1 MDDREMMRDASTFEE
16 DIMHG
21 ATASNLLLE
30 AEPGPAN
37 LPDKSNHMEYD
48 DFGDGSM
55 GNSDGGML
63 GLYLFVI
70 FSRNYW
76 SLSLLFF
83 ILQKNAHRD
92 VLTPAFTVDKLL
104 SSEDGGGIFDD
115 PPAIT
120 ETVMMAPDHG
130 DDEDDFD
137 NLHSRKQSSPQV
149 CKIK

>member
-16 DIMHG
+16 DIIHG

-63 GLYLFVI
+63 GEKHICLHTGIWWPHDHHSHIILILGKQFLFCEI
-70 FSRNYW
+70 W
-76 SLSLLFF
+76 
-83 ILQKNAHRD
+83 
-92 VLTPAFTVDKLL
+92 
-104 SSEDGGGIFDD
+104 
-115 PPAIT
+115 
-120 ETVMMAPDHG
+120 
-130 DDEDDFD
+130 
-137 NLHSRKQSSPQV
+137 
-149 CKIK
+149 

>member
-1 MDDREMMRDASTFEE
+1 MMRDASTFEE

-63 GLYLFVI
+63 GEHLFIFYLGIDHVALLKFFFEI
-70 FSRNYW
+70 FMV
-76 SLSLLFF
+76 
-83 ILQKNAHRD
+83 Q
-92 VLTPAFTVDKLL
+92 
-104 SSEDGGGIFDD
+104 
-115 PPAIT
+115 
-120 ETVMMAPDHG
+120 
-130 DDEDDFD
+130 
-137 NLHSRKQSSPQV
+137 
-149 CKIK
+149 

>member
-1 MDDREMMRDASTFEE
+1 MWFDVLKNDSVRLKLLIANILLYFSADFGMDDREMMRDASTFEE

-63 GLYLFVI
+63 GERMII
-70 FSRNYW
+70 F
-76 SLSLLFF
+76 
-83 ILQKNAHRD
+83 
-92 VLTPAFTVDKLL
+92 
-104 SSEDGGGIFDD
+104 
-115 PPAIT
+115 PPNMTLA
-120 ETVMMAPDHG
+120 D
-130 DDEDDFD
+130 
-137 NLHSRKQSSPQV
+137 S
-149 CKIK
+149 C

>member
-63 GLYLFVI
+63 GKQFFFFLNPSIDSNWLLQLLEFKNGRQVIPVLYF
-70 FSRNYW
+70 
-76 SLSLLFF
+76 
-83 ILQKNAHRD
+83 
-92 VLTPAFTVDKLL
+92 PVDKLL

-120 ETVMMAPDHG
+120 ESVMMPADHG
-130 DDEDDFD
+130 DDEEDFD
-137 NLHSRKQSSPQV
+137 PLHSRK
-149 CKIK
+149 

>member
-63 GLYLFVI
+63 GKQ
-70 FSRNYW
+70 
-76 SLSLLFF
+76 FF
-83 ILQKNAHRD
+83 FFFFKSQHRLQ
-92 VLTPAFTVDKLL
+92 LTVTV
-104 SSEDGGGIFDD
+104 
-115 PPAIT
+115 AR
-120 ETVMMAPDHG
+120 V
-130 DDEDDFD
+130 
-137 NLHSRKQSSPQV
+137 
-149 CKIK
+149 

>member
-48 DFGDGSM
+48 DFGDASM

-63 GLYLFVI
+63 GE
-70 FSRNYW
+70 W
-76 SLSLLFF
+76 SF
-83 ILQKNAHRD
+83 IWINK
-92 VLTPAFTVDKLL
+92 FI
-104 SSEDGGGIFDD
+104 E
-115 PPAIT
+115 
-120 ETVMMAPDHG
+120 
-130 DDEDDFD
+130 
-137 NLHSRKQSSPQV
+137 
-149 CKIK
+149 